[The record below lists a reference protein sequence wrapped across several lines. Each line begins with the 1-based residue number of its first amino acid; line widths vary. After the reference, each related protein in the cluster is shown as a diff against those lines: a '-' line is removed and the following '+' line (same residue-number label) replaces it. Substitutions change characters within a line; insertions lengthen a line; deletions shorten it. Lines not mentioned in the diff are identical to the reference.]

1 MKILRLRAAPSA
13 QDDMPLV
20 LRLTAPQTAIYRSW
34 NDTGHGSCV
43 SIFGPGG
50 AKVTA
55 VAHRQTAIYRAVYKI
70 NPCCR
75 SLDQTARILCI
86 DMRVSLQP
94 LFLWLRRTYL
104 IQCNAVWR
112 CVAFL
117 RKKHFVLHPLNHKH
131 IFF

>member
-1 MKILRLRAAPSA
+1 
-13 QDDMPLV
+13 MPLV

-94 LFLWLRRTYL
+94 LFLAILSTCDMIKQLRVAASFSALCGDHRL
-104 IQCNAVWR
+104 PIPGQCPHHR
-112 CVAFL
+112 L
-117 RKKHFVLHPLNHKH
+117 RYKKR
-131 IFF
+131 